1 MSRLPLRCYEHPEA
15 RLILSRRMNNMKTIE
30 QVKKAFHEARIAGE
44 ELLSQGKITWEEY
57 TFTMVG
63 YELTLQNMGVNL

>member
-1 MSRLPLRCYEHPEA
+1 M
-15 RLILSRRMNNMKTIE
+15 TTVE

-44 ELLSQGKITWEEY
+44 KLLSQGKITWEEY
-57 TFTMVG
+57 AFTMVG